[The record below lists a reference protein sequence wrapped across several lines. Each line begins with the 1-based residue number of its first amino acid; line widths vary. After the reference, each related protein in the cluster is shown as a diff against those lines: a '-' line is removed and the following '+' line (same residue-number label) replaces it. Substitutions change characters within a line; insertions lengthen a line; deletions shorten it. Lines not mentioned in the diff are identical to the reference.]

1 MTSTR
6 LLNRPVHAT
15 TSLALAVAA
24 AAPVLAGL
32 PFATSPAEA
41 AQATRYVYV
50 NDNIGTPGQQLVEE
64 TDDGLFTVIC
74 RYRNNGRGPELNDR
88 FRLAPDGTFSEYH
101 VESLSTTRAKIDEH
115 FERRGEHAERHSTTE
130 RGSIGVGKLADLLL
144 VDGDRRRPQG
154 GTRAHPGPLALAA
167 RSARSA
173 RHAAVRRSPPA
184 VRRLTLPMPGL
195 ANPGAHHETHAH

>member
-15 TSLALAVAA
+15 TSLPLAVAA

-32 PFATSPAEA
+32 PFATSPTDA
-41 AQATRYVYV
+41 AQATRYV

-74 RYRNNGRGPELNDR
+74 RYRNNGRGHELTDR
-88 FRLAPDGTFSEYH
+88 FRLALDGTFSEYH
-101 VESLSTTRAKIDEH
+101 VEGLSTMRAKIDAH
-115 FERRGEHAERHSTTE
+115 FERRGEHAEWHSTTE

-154 GTRAHPGPLALAA
+154 GTRAHPGPLDLAA

-173 RHAAVRRSPPA
+173 RHPAVRRSPPA
-184 VRRLTLPMPGL
+184 VRRLTPPVPGL
-195 ANPGAHHETHAH
+195 ANPGAHHETHAR